1 MIGQLTPNFHADEFA
16 CKDGTKV
23 PAILKAELT
32 ELAKNLQVLRDE
44 LGRSI
49 QITSGYRSPAYN
61 AKIGGA
67 KFSMHQYGKAADI
80 KVVALTPAEVAA
92 KIEELIKMGKM
103 KQGGIGVY
111 RTWVHYDIRGLRAR
125 WNG

>member
-1 MIGQLTPNFHADEFA
+1 MIGQLTPNFHADEFT

-80 KVVALTPAEVAA
+80 KVVGLTPTEVAA